1 MRPPA
6 GTRFPFQSMND
17 EMLLEM
23 QRHAEAFERLADATE
38 LQNAL
43 LIQIVHE
50 LERDR
55 AERHPDPEKTAP
67 SHRSI
72 ATDVVDKY
80 GDLYGGGFGEWE
92 FDPIAGRVGGMGD
105 RGD

>member
-1 MRPPA
+1 MDPEPLQELHRQA
-6 GTRFPFQSMND
+6 D
-17 EMLLEM
+17 ALERM
-23 QRHAEAFERLADATE
+23 AEAQE

-43 LIQIVHE
+43 LLQLVHE

-55 AERHPDPEKTAP
+55 ADRHPDPGKSSP
-67 SHRSI
+67 SHASI
-72 ATDVVDKY
+72 ASDVVDKY